1 MTNYKRAITIFLALH
16 SANAFQP
23 ILPSQRQTTRRAAS
37 ISTLYN
43 EEPSKSNKSP
53 MASIGESVRTVK
65 VAYIDSVDAEKDEFE
80 QQQLETKANRKKRV
94 VLALADDINEQLTFE
109 YGVEIPIVTTKS
121 VGISLRE
128 VNSVGE
134 LNEIAL
140 ELDSLRYV
148 SVEEEQMQKSKGMVM
163 TIGEEGDEGTVQIL
177 DEDKFQ
183 LLDKSSLMNSSS
195 GTGIVVS
202 SVVRGGIAWELGV
215 RAGDFLVATSA
226 TIGDVS
232 KKCSCHPISCEVYL
246 ISHCFFQFRKCGLK
260 AP

>member
-1 MTNYKRAITIFLALH
+1 
-16 SANAFQP
+16 
-23 ILPSQRQTTRRAAS
+23 
-37 ISTLYN
+37 
-43 EEPSKSNKSP
+43 

-65 VAYIDSVDAEKDEFE
+65 VAYIDAVDAEKDEFE

-128 VNSVGE
+128 VDSQGE

-148 SVEEEQMQKSKGMVM
+148 SVEEEQMQKSKGTIM

-232 KKCSCHPISCEVYL
+232 RNCSCHPLSCKVYL
-246 ISHCFFQFRKCGLK
+246 ISYCFFNSENV
-260 AP
+260 A